1 MISKNTIQK
10 VHDTAD
16 IVDVVGSFVKLKK
29 RGANYLGNCPFHN
42 EKTPSFTV
50 SPSKGIYKCFGCGK
64 AGNSVT
70 FVQEHEK
77 LSYPEAITWLAKK
90 YHIEIEET
98 LQSNEEK
105 EKQQVEESLR
115 IIQQFAASYFNQN
128 LTDTQEGNML
138 GFSYFQE
145 RGFRKETIEKFQ
157 LGYCLED
164 KEDLP
169 KTALA
174 KGYQKDLLIKA
185 GLIFERNQHLGAI
198 YAGRVIFPIH
208 NQSGRIIG
216 FGARI
221 LKSNEKAPKYINT
234 PENEIY
240 SKSKVLYGLFFSKNS
255 IIKQNECFLVEGY
268 TDVISLHQA
277 GVENVVASS
286 GTSLTEEQLK
296 LIKRFTQNITII
308 YDGDAAGI
316 KAALRGLDMAI
327 EQGLNVHVVL
337 LPDNHDPDSYVQHVG
352 ADAFN
357 QFISKNKKDIIL
369 FKLEVSLKEAQDD
382 SVKKSALINEIA
394 DTLSKINRLEDF
406 SKQQDY
412 IKRCAQLLNIEE
424 EGFISLVNKKIREKA
439 IKKNHLS
446 AEESKELEIQSN
458 SEITHIQNETDD
470 LLKKDY
476 LQEKGLIK
484 ILIEYGSHPYDE
496 QISVAEYVR
505 LKIGDAD
512 FINDLWQKAY
522 HAYFKHLDEH
532 AQYPEVK
539 YFTYN
544 DNESIRSAAIE
555 ALYFPYEIS
564 ENWFNKYQI
573 IVPKKEDL
581 FLQEVES
588 TVLYFLLRKIK
599 NTSQDLLNELKER
612 KEDLNEEKILQI
624 ALLELKKN
632 EIALMEKLNTV
643 LVR

>member
-357 QFISKNKKDIIL
+357 QFISNNKKDIIL